1 MMPVSKTRSRFITSE
16 MRKNAV
22 LNAEKFDWARAR
34 QTEAIEAA
42 VPWLNRSDDELW
54 HMVTAQELPRTVY
67 TNAGLL
73 YGGVA
78 AHCANCGEDAP
89 KKHGKSFWAVDES
102 KRWKTT
108 CLNCGEVYPKND
120 FGAFYE
126 TSLDHHGMFRRKLGD
141 RSLLFNADHSETDD
155 PLRNVY
161 VDDGYG
167 MVDEDGNS
175 HHPIAY
181 YNYERVWR
189 QQVQAGVQILAEAFT
204 LTDDKRYAHK
214 AAVLLD
220 RIADVY
226 PEMDYLPLSKLG
238 FQHSHGGS
246 GEGRIE
252 GCIWETFVVQLF
264 AESYDAIFDGIVEDD
279 ALVEFCSSK
288 ALEFDLGDKSD
299 TRTVCRH
306 IHENFL
312 LEGLISVKDGRI
324 RGNTGMT
331 HCSLA
336 AAAIALDDPELT
348 PQYLDWLFDPNYPSE
363 KDKNKDPVSWVLT
376 EGLDRDGMGGECGSY
391 GFIWSR
397 YMREL
402 AGILRRYPEY
412 KSHDLI
418 AEYPKLKQAY
428 FIESRI
434 NVLDGMVPNI
444 GDSGS
449 VGSWGRGGSAAVYVE
464 AYRIYGD
471 TRFATMAWREHEFQG
486 SNLILKSDI
495 FEEDPEAL
503 IQNVRQAADSE
514 EFSLKSV
521 HLGRYGQAHLQ
532 TEHSENGRAI
542 FIHYGFGK
550 GHSHHDCLNL
560 GLLAKN
566 VDMMPDLAYPEY
578 TGTWPKRGAWTSN
591 TISHNT
597 LLIGDDRSAYS
608 PGGQI
613 ELFAEESPLRVL
625 QVDGRNAYKEADTYR
640 RTIALVDVGEAD
652 SYVLDVF
659 RARGGKNH
667 RLSWHGAAGTAT
679 VEGLTLSKQE
689 GGTFADPKVIFS
701 TLDGDQ
707 GEFYKAS
714 GFTYLYDVERTKR
727 PVDHAYTVDWKI
739 EDIHDRVVEGAE
751 PHLRLHALT
760 SCDEVALATGD
771 SPRKLQCPRY
781 VIQSRLGENVQSQ
794 YLNVLEPYDRTPFIG
809 QVRELEISGS
819 AGEAG
824 AVAVELTD
832 GRKDIL
838 ISCEKPTAL
847 TVEGGIEFEG
857 LFGFVR
863 LVGDRVTSLRMFG
876 GKRLALGKAELT
888 SEMDAW
894 RGRVTGLDAKNAED
908 NRVSLDP
915 PLPSDASLVGRTI
928 HFWNDLQID
937 TSYEIKAVTQ
947 EGISTGD
954 ITVVRGLDA
963 DGERT
968 AYLVNEGDLYTV
980 YAVVGRDPVP

>member
-1 MMPVSKTRSRFITSE
+1 MSVSKIKSRFVTSG
-16 MRKNAV
+16 MRKNAIHNV
-22 LNAEKFDWARAR
+22 SSFDWARDR
-34 QTEAIEAA
+34 QAEVIEAA
-42 VPWLNRSDDELW
+42 ALWLDRSDNELW
-54 HMVTAQELPRTVY
+54 KMVTAQELPRTVY

-78 AHCANCGEDAP
+78 AHCANCGGDAP
-89 KKHGKSFWAVDES
+89 KKHGRSFWAVDES
-102 KRWKTT
+102 KLWKTT

-126 TSLDHHGMFRRKLGD
+126 TALDSHGMFRRKLGN
-141 RSLLFNADHSETDD
+141 RSLLFNADHPESDD
-155 PLRNVY
+155 PLRNVH

-167 MVDEDGNS
+167 MVDEHGNS

-181 YNYERVWR
+181 YNFERVWR
-189 QQVQAGVQILAEAFT
+189 QQVQAGVQRLAEAFT

-252 GCIWETFVVQLF
+252 GCIWETVIVQHL
-264 AESYDAIFDGIVEDD
+264 AESYDAIFDGIAEDEE
-279 ALVEFCSSK
+279 LVTFCSSK
-288 ALEFDLGDKSD
+288 ALEFDLGDKSNSQAI
-299 TRTVCRH
+299 CAH
-306 IHENFL
+306 IHEDFL
-312 LEGLISVKDGRI
+312 IEALASVKDGRI

-348 PQYLDWLFDPNYPSE
+348 PEWLDWLFDPNYPSE
-363 KDKNKDPVSWVLT
+363 PDKNKDPVSWVLT

-402 AGILRRYPEY
+402 AEILRRYPEY
-412 KSHDLI
+412 QTHDLVVD
-418 AEYPKLKQAY
+418 YPKLKQAY

-471 TRFATMAWREHEFQG
+471 SRFATMAWREHEIQG
-486 SNLILKSDI
+486 SSLHLKSDI
-495 FEEDPEAL
+495 FVKDPNALVQSVREAA
-503 IQNVRQAADSE
+503 QSE
-514 EFSLKSV
+514 TYLLKSE

-532 TEHSENGRAI
+532 TEFPENGRAV

-578 TGTWPKRGAWTSN
+578 TGSWPKRGAWTSN

-597 LLIGDDRSAYS
+597 LLIGDDRSGYS

-613 ELFAEESPLRVL
+613 EMFAEETPLRVM
-625 QVDGRNAYKEADTYR
+625 QVDGKDAYEEAGTYR
-640 RTIALVDVGEAD
+640 RTVALVDVGDDD

-667 RLSWHGAAGTAT
+667 RLSWHGAAESAT
-679 VEGLTLSKQE
+679 VEGLALTQQA
-689 GGTFADPKVIFS
+689 GGTYADPEVQFA
-701 TLDGDQ
+701 TLDGDR

-714 GFTYLYDVERTKR
+714 GFTYLYDIERTEH
-727 PVDHAYTVDWKI
+727 PVDRTYTVDWKI
-739 EDIHDRVVEGAE
+739 EDIHDRVGEGAE

-794 YLNVLEPYDRTPFIG
+794 YLNVLEPYDRTPFIK
-809 QVRELEISGS
+809 QVRELKTTQPTDGVGT
-819 AGEAG
+819 A
-824 AVAVELTD
+824 AVEVELAD
-832 GRKDIL
+832 GRVDIL
-838 ISCEKPTAL
+838 ISCEQSTSVI
-847 TVEGGIEFEG
+847 VEGGIEFEG
-857 LFGFVR
+857 LFGLVR
-863 LVGDRVTSLRMFG
+863 LDGDQVKSLRMVG
-876 GKRLALGKAELT
+876 GSRLALGEAELT
-888 SEMDAW
+888 AECDAW
-894 RGRVTGLDAKNAED
+894 RGRVIGLDVANAED
-908 NRVSLDP
+908 NRVLLEP
-915 PLPSDASLVGRTI
+915 PLPCDQSLVGRTI
-928 HFWNDLQID
+928 HFMNELQMD
-937 TSYEIKAVTQ
+937 TSYEIKAVI
-947 EGISTGD
+947 EDGISTGD
-954 ITVVRGLDA
+954 ITIVRGLTD
-963 DGERT
+963 DGKGDT
-968 AYLVNEGDLYTV
+968 YLVNEGDRYTIPTV
-980 YAVVGRDPVP
+980 TGLDVV